1 MAALGRQRPGRQTL
15 VFRRAQSTAIG
26 QKRTVKRNLRQQAIE
41 GHFVSNLSILE
52 RLENSLEAYAAGS
65 LTRAA
70 FVDFLRNR
78 IRALE
83 GVPLTDSLR
92 RAILPS
98 GRAGE
103 RTCP

>member
-1 MAALGRQRPGRQTL
+1 M
-15 VFRRAQSTAIG
+15 
-26 QKRTVKRNLRQQAIE
+26 
-41 GHFVSNLSILE
+41 SNLSILQL
-52 RLENSLEAYAAGS
+52 LENSLEAYAAGS
-65 LTRAA
+65 LTRAV

-78 IRALE
+78 IHALE
-83 GVPLTDSLR
+83 GVPLTDSFR